1 MKEKYVGKIAIEDVQ
16 KQKYLGFVISSKG
29 DNLENIKEMEKK
41 SFGVIRT
48 IMIKLEKL
56 KLRQYFYECAKI
68 FMNVILRGSILHA
81 GECYYNLTEKQ
92 LRRIERIEEKFLR
105 KIFKTSRSC
114 PIVQMY
120 LEFGQYPA
128 RFELRKMRCL
138 FLKQIL
144 NEDKNSQLYR
154 FFNLQ
159 MNNPVKGDWV
169 TTCMNDL
176 KELKINLTLEEKS
189 TKI

>member
-1 MKEKYVGKIAIEDVQ
+1 M
-16 KQKYLGFVISSKG
+16 
-29 DNLENIKEMEKK
+29 
-41 SFGVIRT
+41 IRT
-48 IMIKLEKL
+48 IMTKLEKL

-68 FMNVILRGSILHA
+68 FMNVILRGSILYA
-81 GECYYNLTEKQ
+81 GECYYNLTENQ

-154 FFNLQ
+154 FFKLQ

>member
-16 KQKYLGFVISSKG
+16 KPKYLGFVLSSKG

-56 KLRQYFYECAKI
+56 KLRQYFYKCAKI
-68 FMNVILRGSILHA
+68 FMNVILRGSILYA
-81 GECYYNLTEKQ
+81 GECYFNLTENQ

-120 LEFGQYPA
+120 LEFGQYPG

-138 FLKQIL
+138 FL
-144 NEDKNSQLYR
+144 
-154 FFNLQ
+154 
-159 MNNPVKGDWV
+159 
-169 TTCMNDL
+169 
-176 KELKINLTLEEKS
+176 
-189 TKI
+189 